1 MCHLRQ
7 VTLTLWIATAQLFK
21 EQAGHAILPSTET
34 LINPDKLRVALSV
47 SKSGEAIPVG
57 EEFSLDLEGVLSI
70 SKNTLHCAN
79 LICFGD
85 LCSSDSGGGKPR
97 VQVPWE
103 FGHDLSRALAVG
115 GEGGDDRPAGLI
127 SQGSQ
132 VPILF

>member
-1 MCHLRQ
+1 MASHFNPLDC
-7 VTLTLWIATAQLFK
+7 TAQLFK
-21 EQAGHAILPSTET
+21 EQAGHAILPFTET
-34 LINPDKLRVALSV
+34 LISPNKLRVALSV

-57 EEFSLDLEGVLSI
+57 EEFTERWDPEGVLCI
-70 SKNTLHCAN
+70 SQNTFHCAN

-103 FGHDLSRALAVG
+103 FSHDLSRALSVG

-127 SQGSQ
+127 S
-132 VPILF
+132 